1 MKLKLHCK
9 THDGKQED
17 WIYDNVTNE
26 IWNSNGDLVDLS
38 KDERLKPY
46 AMTKQ
51 RGKPSPVSNHKSNE
65 IWNLKIQLGLKCN
78 MHCKYCAQT
87 GNEIGANVFGVKDV
101 EPLIE
106 KLKASKVEVK
116 GSIELWG
123 GEPLVYWKVLLKLI
137 PALRG
142 LYPKVRIGMITNG
155 TLIDEKKIEFFEKY
169 GVGLTEFSH
178 ARERCSHRCER
189 LKNLVVH

>member
-87 GNEIGANVFGVKDV
+87 GNEIGASLSEMSNRLSRNSLTIRSRLLAQLNCGVENPSSIGKSFKSSSLNL
-101 EPLIE
+101 EEFI
-106 KLKASKVEVK
+106 LK
-116 GSIELWG
+116 
-123 GEPLVYWKVLLKLI
+123 
-137 PALRG
+137 
-142 LYPKVRIGMITNG
+142 
-155 TLIDEKKIEFFEKY
+155 
-169 GVGLTEFSH
+169 
-178 ARERCSHRCER
+178 R
-189 LKNLVVH
+189 LSG

>member
-87 GNEIGANVFGVKDV
+87 GNEIGASVFTQRDV
-101 EPLIE
+101 EPFIKKLVDNKIE
-106 KLKASKVEVK
+106 VV

-123 GEPLVYWKVLLKLI
+123 GEPFVYWKVLQKLI
-137 PALRG
+137 PELRRI
-142 LYPKVRIGMITNG
+142 YPKASIGMITNG
-155 TLIDEKKIEFFEKY
+155 TLLRKI
-169 GVGLTEFSH
+169 
-178 ARERCSHRCER
+178 
-189 LKNLVVH
+189 